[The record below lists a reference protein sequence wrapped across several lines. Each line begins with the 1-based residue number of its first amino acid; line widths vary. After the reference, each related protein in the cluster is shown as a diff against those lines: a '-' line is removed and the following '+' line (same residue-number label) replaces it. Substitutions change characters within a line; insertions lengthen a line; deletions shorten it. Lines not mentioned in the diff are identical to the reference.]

1 MNMKHDRQAGLEAIL
16 KQAPVVPVLVIDH
29 VADAVPLAKALVEG
43 GLPVLEITLRTK
55 AAPDCIRAI
64 KAEVKNVT
72 IGSGTVLDAQGL
84 KLSEELGCA
93 FAVSPGAAPGLLDA
107 AEKSKTPLLP
117 GARSPSETMLLLER
131 GYFLQKFFPAEQSG
145 GAAYLSALIS
155 PLPQVKFCPTGGITA
170 DNAAS
175 YLKLTNVITIGGSWM
190 APKTLIAAKDW
201 AGIARLAAAA
211 SGLKQAA

>member
-1 MNMKHDRQAGLEAIL
+1 MMGDRQSGLEAVL
-16 KQAPVVPVLVIDH
+16 RKAPVIPVLVIDDL
-29 VADAVPLAKALVEG
+29 ANAVPLAKALVEG

-64 KAEVKNVT
+64 RAEVKDAIV
-72 IGSGTVLDAQGL
+72 GSGTVLDAQSL

-93 FAVSPGAAPGLLDA
+93 FAVSPGATPALIEA
-107 AEKSKTPLLP
+107 AEASMTPLLP
-117 GARSPSETMLLLER
+117 ASHSPSETMLLLEH
-131 GYFLQKFFPAEQSG
+131 GYRLQKFFPAEQSG

-170 DNAAS
+170 EIAPN

-190 APKTLIAAKDW
+190 APKAMIAAKDW
-201 AGIARLAAAA
+201 AGITRLAEAATR
-211 SGLKQAA
+211 LKP